1 MLRRLQVRI
10 LRSEFAM
17 NLYVSLVFRVSMN
30 FEDGKKLPSWSGIC
44 NRTFVDLNRYGCGNG
59 AGEEAV

>member
-1 MLRRLQVRI
+1 
-10 LRSEFAM
+10 M